1 MSADV
6 LPPPIPTRRT
16 SRRFGASISV
26 IVAIGFLLRL
36 RYALSLGAVT
46 GGDAQWYSYGGLA
59 LSEGQGFVHPGRF
72 HFWGDTTVSYFKPPL
87 WQGMLA
93 IPSWLLPE
101 DPVLAQR
108 LFACLIGSA
117 TVLIIGLTVRKL
129 AGPIAGLFAAA
140 LAAVYPNLVVLD
152 GLLLVESIYG
162 LTIAAILLATYRLLD
177 NPSVLSAAVL
187 GTLFGL
193 AALQRTD
200 SLGLLLILFFPLLW
214 KTRGSEVGPLKIAA
228 MSVLCT
234 LFVVVPWSIYA
245 TSTSATL
252 VPIATNAR
260 ESLVNDNCSETWY
273 GPNAGYW
280 SNRCNELP
288 PGEKGLRFAVR
299 HAESFPRLA
308 LQRIGRTFDFYEPAQ
323 NARLAA
329 LIDGRSPDLTLL
341 GRFVWWMSLPLAI
354 FGALQCRRLK
364 IWLWPLLCPI
374 FLSIGLSV
382 ITHGETRFRLAA
394 EIGII
399 MLAGIGMAQIGSR
412 ASTDDDK
419 PL

>member
-1 MSADV
+1 MTTDT
-6 LPPPIPTRRT
+6 LQIRTPTSWNDRN
-16 SRRFGASISV
+16 FYASITAV
-26 IVAIGFLLRL
+26 VAFGFLLRL

-93 IPSWLLPE
+93 IPSWLLPD

-117 TVLIIGLTVRKL
+117 TVLVIGLTVRKL
-129 AGPIAGLFAAA
+129 AGPIAGIFAAA

-162 LTIAAILLATYRLLD
+162 LTIAAILLATYRLLE

-187 GTLFGL
+187 GILFGL

-200 SLGLLLILFFPLLW
+200 SLVLLLILFFPLLW
-214 KTRGSEVGPLKIAA
+214 KMRGSDVGPLKIAV

-234 LFVVVPWSIYA
+234 LFIVVPWSIYA
-245 TSTSATL
+245 TSSSTTL

-260 ESLVNDNCSETWY
+260 ESLVNDNCSETWF

-280 SNRCNELP
+280 SNSCIESP

-354 FGALQCRRLK
+354 FGAMQCRRLK
-364 IWLWPLLCPI
+364 IWLWPLLCPV

-382 ITHGETRFRLAA
+382 ISHGETRFRVAA

-399 MLAGIGMAQIGSR
+399 MLAGIGMARIGSR
-412 ASTDDDK
+412 ASTDDDE

>member
-1 MSADV
+1 
-6 LPPPIPTRRT
+6 
-16 SRRFGASISV
+16 
-26 IVAIGFLLRL
+26 LLRL

-46 GGDAQWYSYGGLA
+46 GGDAQWYSFGGLA
-59 LSEGQGFVHPGRF
+59 LSEGQGFVHPSRF

-87 WQGMLA
+87 WQGILA
-93 IPSWLLPE
+93 VPSWLLPE

-117 TVLIIGLTVRKL
+117 TILVIGLTVRKL
-129 AGPIAGLFAAA
+129 AGPIAGIFAAA

-177 NPSVLSAAVL
+177 NPSVVSAAAL
-187 GTLFGL
+187 GALIGL
-193 AALQRTD
+193 AAMQRTD

-214 KTRGSEVGPLKIAA
+214 KIRGSELGPLKVAA
-228 MSVLCT
+228 MAALCT

-245 TSTSATL
+245 TSSNSAL
-252 VPIATNAR
+252 VPVATNGG
-260 ESLVNDNCSETWY
+260 ETLNNDNCAETWF
-273 GPNAGYW
+273 GTSAGLW
-280 SNRCNELP
+280 SSRCNELAP
-288 PGEKGLRFAVR
+288 PEKGLRFAVR

-323 NARLAA
+323 NARFAA
-329 LIDGRSPDLTLL
+329 LIDGRSPHLTLL
-341 GRFVWWMSLPLAI
+341 GRVVWWMSLPLAI

-364 IWLWPLLCPI
+364 IWLWPLLCPV

-382 ITHGETRFRLAA
+382 MTHGETRFRVAA
-394 EIGII
+394 EIAII
-399 MLAGIGMAQIGSR
+399 MLAGIGIAQIGR
-412 ASTDDDK
+412 RTSTNDGQ

>member
-1 MSADV
+1 
-6 LPPPIPTRRT
+6 
-16 SRRFGASISV
+16 
-26 IVAIGFLLRL
+26 
-36 RYALSLGAVT
+36 
-46 GGDAQWYSYGGLA
+46 
-59 LSEGQGFVHPGRF
+59 
-72 HFWGDTTVSYFKPPL
+72 
-87 WQGMLA
+87 
-93 IPSWLLPE
+93 
-101 DPVLAQR
+101 VLAQR
-108 LFACLIGSA
+108 LFACLVGSA
-117 TVLIIGLTVRKL
+117 TILVIGLTVRKL
-129 AGPIAGLFAAA
+129 AGPIAGIFAAA

-162 LTIAAILLATYRLLD
+162 LTIAAILLGTYRLLD
-177 NPSVLSAAVL
+177 EPSVTSAAVL
-187 GTLFGL
+187 GALFGL

-200 SLGLLLILFFPLLW
+200 SLSLLLILFFPLLW
-214 KTRGSEVGPLKIAA
+214 KMRGSEMGPLKIAA

-260 ESLVNDNCSETWY
+260 ESLVNDNCSETWF

-288 PGEKGLRFAVR
+288 PAEKGLGFVVR
-299 HAESFPRLA
+299 NAESFPRLA

-323 NARLAA
+323 NARFAA

-341 GRFVWWMSLPLAI
+341 GRVVWWMSLPLAI
-354 FGALQCRRLK
+354 FGAFQCRRLK
-364 IWLWPLLCPI
+364 IWLWPLLGPI

-382 ITHGETRFRLAA
+382 ISHGETRFRVAA
-394 EIGII
+394 EIAII
-399 MLAGIGMAQIGSR
+399 MLAGIGIAQIGR
-412 ASTDDDK
+412 RTSTDDGQ

>member
-1 MSADV
+1 MSPDA
-6 LPPPIPTRRT
+6 PPPPSPTRRN
-16 SRRFGASISV
+16 SKRFGASISV

-46 GGDAQWYSYGGLA
+46 GGDAQWYSFGGLA

-87 WQGMLA
+87 WQGILA
-93 IPSWLLPE
+93 IPSWLLPD

-117 TVLIIGLTVRKL
+117 TILVIGLTVRKL
-129 AGPIAGLFAAA
+129 AGPIAGIFAAA

-177 NPSVLSAAVL
+177 NPSVSSAAAL
-187 GTLFGL
+187 GTLFGF

-200 SLGLLLILFFPLLW
+200 SLVLLLILFLPLLW
-214 KTRGSEVGPLKIAA
+214 KMRGSEARTLKIA
-228 MSVLCT
+228 SVSILCT
-234 LFVVVPWSIYA
+234 FFVVVPWSIYA
-245 TSTSATL
+245 TSTAATL

-260 ESLVNDNCSETWY
+260 ESLVNDNCAETWF

-280 SNRCNELP
+280 SSRCLNLP
-288 PGEKGLRFAVR
+288 PSEKGLSFAAR
-299 HAESFPRLA
+299 NAESFPRLA

-323 NARLAA
+323 NARFAA

-341 GRFVWWMSLPLAI
+341 GRVVWWMSLPLAI
-354 FGALQCRRLK
+354 FGAFQCRRMK
-364 IWLWPLLCPI
+364 IWLWPLLSPI

-382 ITHGETRFRLAA
+382 ISHGETRFRVAA
-394 EIGII
+394 EIAII
-399 MLAGIGMAQIGSR
+399 MLAGIGIAQIGR
-412 ASTDDDK
+412 RTSTDDGQ